1 MIVIGRLRMIFI
13 HDLDD
18 KKQRVQ
24 HVYASVML
32 TNATMKGA
40 RAHAGL
46 VTSSGALWGAVWAE
60 SHACAALRC

>member
-1 MIVIGRLRMIFI
+1 MIVIGRLRIIFI

-46 VTSSGALWGAVWAE
+46 VTSSGALWGAI
-60 SHACAALRC
+60 